1 MRIELLDV
9 MGIVRQS
16 VVVQNTIGEV
26 RFFMEELPAGVYWVR
41 LRTAGEQMI
50 RAVVKQGTFRGY

>member
-1 MRIELLDV
+1 

-16 VVVQNTIGEV
+16 VVVRDAAGEV
-26 RFFMEELPAGVYWVR
+26 RFFVEGLPDGVYWVR

-50 RAVVKQGTFRGY
+50 RAVVKQGTFREY